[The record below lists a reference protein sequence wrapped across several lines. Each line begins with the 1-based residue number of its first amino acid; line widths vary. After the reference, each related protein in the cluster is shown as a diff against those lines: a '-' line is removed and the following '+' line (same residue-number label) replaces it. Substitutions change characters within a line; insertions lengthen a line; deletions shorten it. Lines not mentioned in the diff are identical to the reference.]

1 MLVAK
6 ELSYYPT
13 EALEV
18 KDKPRKNTKKNIR
31 KVQEKKKKNNSLA
44 KLTIMSIPMVIL
56 GIALSIL
63 FRYANITAVRQEITN
78 LERQKVELEKVKL
91 DLVADLE
98 GIKSSVKIAE
108 DAVTK
113 LGMNYPTEGQIV
125 YVSINENKAEHVEK
139 NSIGKQIR
147 KVFSMVTN
155 LF

>member
-18 KDKPRKNTKKNIR
+18 KEKPRKKTR
-31 KVQEKKKKNNSLA
+31 KIQEKKKKKNNSLA

-125 YVSINENKAEHVEK
+125 YVSINDNKVEHVEK
-139 NSIGKQIR
+139 SSIGKQIR

>member
-18 KDKPRKNTKKNIR
+18 KEKPRKKTR
-31 KVQEKKKKNNSLA
+31 KIQEKKKKKNNSLA

-125 YVSINENKAEHVEK
+125 YVSINDNKVEHVEK

>member
-18 KDKPRKNTKKNIR
+18 KEKPRKKTR
-31 KVQEKKKKNNSLA
+31 KIQEKKKKKNNSLA

-108 DAVTK
+108 EAVTK

-125 YVSINENKAEHVEK
+125 YVSINENKVEHVEK

>member
-18 KDKPRKNTKKNIR
+18 KEKPRKKTR
-31 KVQEKKKKNNSLA
+31 RVQEKKKKKNNSLA

-108 DAVTK
+108 EAVTK

>member
-1 MLVAK
+1 
-6 ELSYYPT
+6 
-13 EALEV
+13 
-18 KDKPRKNTKKNIR
+18 
-31 KVQEKKKKNNSLA
+31 
-44 KLTIMSIPMVIL
+44 MVIL

-125 YVSINENKAEHVEK
+125 YVSINDNKVEHVEK

>member
-1 MLVAK
+1 LLVAK

-18 KDKPRKNTKKNIR
+18 KEKPRKKTR
-31 KVQEKKKKNNSLA
+31 KIQEKKKKKNNSLA

-125 YVSINENKAEHVEK
+125 YVSINDNKVEHVEK

>member
-18 KDKPRKNTKKNIR
+18 KEKPRKKTR
-31 KVQEKKKKNNSLA
+31 KIQEKKKKKNNSLA

-125 YVSINENKAEHVEK
+125 YVSINDNKVEHVEK
-139 NSIGKQIR
+139 NSIGKHIR

>member
-6 ELSYYPT
+6 ELSYYPI

-18 KDKPRKNTKKNIR
+18 KEKPRKKTR
-31 KVQEKKKKNNSLA
+31 RVQEKKKKKNNSLA

-108 DAVTK
+108 EAVTK

-125 YVSINENKAEHVEK
+125 YVSINENKVEHVEK